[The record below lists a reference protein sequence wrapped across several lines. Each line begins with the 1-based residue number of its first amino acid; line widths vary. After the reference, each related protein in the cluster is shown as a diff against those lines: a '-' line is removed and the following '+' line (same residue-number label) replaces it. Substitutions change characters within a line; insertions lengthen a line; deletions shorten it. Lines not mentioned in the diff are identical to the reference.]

1 MGREST
7 RWRPVQR
14 RPGSWFGTATPRLP
28 PRSRSSGARVQPV
41 ETVRKPAPSPT
52 PRGDQAIGR
61 GDLDPGQSARRGAE
75 PGTRRGTGDA
85 ARGRGPE
92 SSRNIG
98 CTLSRSDAGASSV
111 ETRRKPWLAAFRSV
125 DLATD
130 RLSRFLPPAGSR
142 PRAPADPAF
151 AAGCLVGRGGGNETP
166 APGVGGRF
174 DGTGGRLGRRCSTMC
189 SDQAVFLR
197 LASVCRLETAASL
210 PFVMWLASGQSPRG
224 SRGFCIRAS

>member
-1 MGREST
+1 M
-7 RWRPVQR
+7 
-14 RPGSWFGTATPRLP
+14 A
-28 PRSRSSGARVQPV
+28 SRSAATRVVVRHRHPAANASLTQQWCQGSAGRDRPETRPEPHTARETRRSVGATWIPD
-41 ETVRKPAPSPT
+41 S
-52 PRGDQAIGR
+52 
-61 GDLDPGQSARRGAE
+61 RRGAA
-75 PGTRRGTGDA
+75 RN
-85 ARGRGPE
+85 RGRGP
-92 SSRNIG
+92 G
-98 CTLSRSDAGASSV
+98 PGAGV
-111 ETRRKPWLAAFRSV
+111 LAEYRLHAEPIRCGSLERGNAAKAV
-125 DLATD
+125 VGRVSERGPGDSD

-142 PRAPADPAF
+142 PRSPADPAF

>member
-1 MGREST
+1 MASRSAATRVVVRHRHPAATASLTQQWCQGSAGRDRPET
-7 RWRPVQR
+7 RPEPHTAR
-14 RPGSWFGTATPRLP
+14 RPGD
-28 PRSRSSGARVQPV
+28 RSGRPGSRTVGA
-41 ETVRKPAPSPT
+41 A
-52 PRGDQAIGR
+52 
-61 GDLDPGQSARRGAE
+61 
-75 PGTRRGTGDA
+75 RRGTGDA
-85 ARGRGPE
+85 ARNRGPE